1 MNLNFSNLLNEPKDE
16 EEQVIKNLVNEIY
29 LYQTKIENLNLE
41 LKKSIENVH
50 KKIML
55 KDLNITKEIL
65 NLKMTNLN
73 ISLNNSKS
81 TYTALIT
88 KKDSLMIELV
98 KKINILKEEL
108 NNKNITN
115 FKSLLMVKY
124 ILSDNTNIF
133 F

>member
-29 LYQTKIENLNLE
+29 LYQTKIENINVG
-41 LKKSIENVH
+41 LKKSIDNVH
-50 KKIML
+50 KNIML

-81 TYTALIT
+81 TYTALIS
-88 KKDSLMIELV
+88 KKDSLLIELV
-98 KKINILKEEL
+98 KKINMLKEEL
-108 NNKNITN
+108 NNKNITTLN
-115 FKSLLMVKY
+115 LY
-124 ILSDNTNIF
+124 
-133 F
+133 